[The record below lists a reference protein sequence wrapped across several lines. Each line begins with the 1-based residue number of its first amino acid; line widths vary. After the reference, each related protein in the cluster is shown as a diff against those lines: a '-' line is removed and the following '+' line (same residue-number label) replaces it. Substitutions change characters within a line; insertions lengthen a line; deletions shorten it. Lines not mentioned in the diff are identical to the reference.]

1 MYVIGIDE
9 VGRGSLAGP
18 VVVAAV
24 ALPRGAKFKDLKDSK
39 KLSAK
44 KREEWFAYIKGQG
57 KKNGISYAVA
67 RVYPKGI
74 DTINIS
80 GAANL
85 AAKRSFLR
93 LLDVLGVKKQRGLKI
108 FLDGGLYL
116 TKSKFKNQNSKVQT
130 KIKNSK
136 TIIKGDEKI
145 NAIKLASIVAKVT
158 RDRYMVKLNRSYPQY
173 SFHINKGYGTRT
185 HIRAIKKRGNSEV
198 HRQSFVI
205 KS

>member
-1 MYVIGIDE
+1 MYTIGIDE

-24 ALPRGAKFKDLKDSK
+24 ALPRGTKFKSLKDSK

-57 KKNGISYAVA
+57 KKHGISYAVA

-93 LLDVLGVKKQRGLKI
+93 LLEVLGGKKQKDLKI

-116 TKSKFKNQNSKVQT
+116 SREKVFLKKFYPKTV
-130 KIKNSK
+130 IKA
-136 TIIKGDEKI
+136 DEKI
-145 NAIKLASIVAKVT
+145 NAVKLASIVAKVT
-158 RDRYMVKLNRSYPQY
+158 RDRYMIKLHEYYPRY
-173 SFHINKGYGTRT
+173 GFDIHKGYGTKS
-185 HIRAIKKRGNSEV
+185 HIKA
-198 HRQSFVI
+198 
-205 KS
+205 

>member
-1 MYVIGIDE
+1 MYTIGIDE

-24 ALPRGAKFKDLKDSK
+24 ALPRGTKFKSLKDSK

-57 KKNGISYAVA
+57 KKHGISYAVA

-93 LLDVLGVKKQRGLKI
+93 LLGSFRNK
-108 FLDGGLYL
+108 
-116 TKSKFKNQNSKVQT
+116 
-130 KIKNSK
+130 
-136 TIIKGDEKI
+136 E
-145 NAIKLASIVAKVT
+145 AE
-158 RDRYMVKLNRSYPQY
+158 RS
-173 SFHINKGYGTRT
+173 
-185 HIRAIKKRGNSEV
+185 
-198 HRQSFVI
+198 
-205 KS
+205 